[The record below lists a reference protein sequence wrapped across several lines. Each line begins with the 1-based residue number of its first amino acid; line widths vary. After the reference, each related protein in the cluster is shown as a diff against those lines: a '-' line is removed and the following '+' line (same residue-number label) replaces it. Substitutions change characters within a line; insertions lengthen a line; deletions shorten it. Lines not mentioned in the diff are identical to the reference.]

1 MWEFVNIGHIMMGIM
16 IAILLFGI
24 IILEKG
30 KSPVSILFL
39 ILLPVVI
46 YFEAKYEYNT
56 AKRNIELFKK
66 GKVLYCTNITQHYN
80 VSKKNNWKLRKNCFI
95 NDTFSIKTNRCEEY

>member
-30 KSPVSILFL
+30 KSSVSILFL
-39 ILLPVVI
+39 ILLPVVL
-46 YFEAKYEYNT
+46 YFEARYEYNK
-56 AKRNIELFKK
+56 AKYNIELFKN
-66 GKVLYCTNITQHYN
+66 GKVLYCTNITQNYN
-80 VSKKNNWKLRKNCFI
+80 VSKKNHWKLRNNYFI
-95 NDTFSIKTNRCEEY
+95 NDTFSIKANRCEEY